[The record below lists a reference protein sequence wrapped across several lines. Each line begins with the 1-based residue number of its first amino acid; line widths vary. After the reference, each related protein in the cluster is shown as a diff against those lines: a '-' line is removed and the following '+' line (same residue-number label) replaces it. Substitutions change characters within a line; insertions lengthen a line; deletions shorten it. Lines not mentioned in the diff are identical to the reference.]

1 MAHVRPPKLPREGR
15 EVFVR
20 VPWSDPRLVDPEE
33 FSLPPTGFEDLNSKF
48 RAFLSS
54 KAFLAEL
61 GNETSTTL
69 RKLEAGKELA
79 ARDVWTFYRGVRLL
93 AALQSLQTKR
103 HRQFI
108 ADEFAHALLTGPQ
121 WYFANACARPQGG
134 ADAVELASAN
144 ALGWVGV
151 LFERWLRDH
160 EILAEL
166 GAFERVVIGA
176 REAGELPFAF
186 LLLRLLRKKHR
197 GVAVRV
203 ATGPGVD
210 ERLVATFA
218 KAIGSPSVSKADAV
232 EANDIWPRLDR
243 EMYAKAR
250 TFFKRAPERSL
261 RIFWCPR
268 VAAPESAHENLRTF
282 LATCRSKGLP
292 VTIDLVAAVDGTAR
306 QLRAG
311 SFLFAMLDALV
322 SERHAVA
329 GVRVNLQSRSVAEDL
344 VLALTSDRTLSEL
357 FRIQLEA
364 ELDSEHVLPD
374 GVAVSRSAIEPK
386 TALETSPYGRYE
398 SHFDLATVFERFGRY
413 CGRVPHIFAQLG
425 HLAQMPPI
433 ARAKEKVAFVII
445 LGSATVIPDVE
456 RAELYIAAVNHFDKK
471 GTVQSFLRRFDLEER
486 DYANRLLERLL
497 SWHALRRA

>member
-1 MAHVRPPKLPREGR
+1 M
-15 EVFVR
+15 
-20 VPWSDPRLVDPEE
+20 DPEE
-33 FSLPPTGFEDLNSKF
+33 LSLPPTGFVDLNSKF

-61 GNETSTTL
+61 GKETSSTL

-93 AALQSLQTKR
+93 AALQSLKTKR
-103 HRQFI
+103 HTQVI
-108 ADEFAHALLTGPQ
+108 ADEFAHTLLTSPQ
-121 WYFANACARPQGG
+121 WYFMSASARPQAG
-134 ADAVELASAN
+134 ADMAELASGN

-151 LFERWLRDH
+151 LFERWLRDN
-160 EILAEL
+160 EILDEL

-186 LLLRLLRKKHR
+186 LLLRLLRQKHG
-197 GVAVRV
+197 GVARV
-203 ATGPGVD
+203 ATGPGAD
-210 ERLVATFA
+210 ERLVATFE
-218 KAIGSPSVSKADAV
+218 KALGPASVSRAAAV
-232 EANDIWPRLDR
+232 SDDIWPRLDR
-243 EMYAKAR
+243 EMLAKAR

-261 RIFWCPR
+261 RVFWSPR
-268 VAAPESAHENLRTF
+268 AAATESVHSDLRTF
-282 LATCRSKGLP
+282 LSACRSKGIP
-292 VTIDLVAAVDGTAR
+292 VTIDLVATVDGAAR

-311 SFLFAMLDALV
+311 SFLFEALDALV
-322 SERHAVA
+322 IERHAVA
-329 GVRVNLQSRSVAEDL
+329 GVRVSLQSRSAAKDV

-364 ELDSEHVLPD
+364 ELNSEDVLPH
-374 GVAVSRSAIEPK
+374 GAAASRSPIEAK
-386 TALETSPYGRYE
+386 TTLETSPHGRYD

-433 ARAKEKVAFVII
+433 ARTKDKVTFVII

-456 RAELYIAAVNHFDKK
+456 RAELYIAAVTHFDKK
-471 GTVQSFLRRFDLEER
+471 GTVRSFLRRFDIEER
-486 DYANRLLERLL
+486 DYAMRLLERLL